1 MKLISPMSQTFQPG
15 TWSNCI
21 THERR
26 VSSAVG
32 LRPPS
37 GISASIGGSVTFGR
51 GRSAGWSVS
60 FLRIGPGAACPS
72 LLVVFPVLRVP
83 RHSVFVQTHQL
94 DLFRTDELTRRRNIL
109 RINGESSEGVFRFSR
124 RFGTLLTPSELSF
137 GTSLRNLCSSGL
149 SLTVD
154 IPSTSRCSEFSWLD
168 PMPSLSVNGRQ
179 YVAVMTGDGQSATAN
194 PLQLTRTR
202 TVRGHNEIYVF
213 ALPAKR

>member
-1 MKLISPMSQTFQPG
+1 MSQTFQPG

-168 PMPSLSVNGRQ
+168 PMPSLSFSDNRASSFRAG
-179 YVAVMTGDGQSATAN
+179 
-194 PLQLTRTR
+194 
-202 TVRGHNEIYVF
+202 YVF
-213 ALPAKR
+213 STGLRACFLSWY